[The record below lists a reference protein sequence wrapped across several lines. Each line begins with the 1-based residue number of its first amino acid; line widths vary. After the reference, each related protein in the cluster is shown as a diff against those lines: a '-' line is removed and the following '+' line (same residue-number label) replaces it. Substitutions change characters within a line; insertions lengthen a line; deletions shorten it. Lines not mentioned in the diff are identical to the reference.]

1 MMAVRLLTFALTLIW
16 GASWILAKIGLD
28 YMGPFTFSLFRFASG
43 VIVLF
48 LVLFFMKRLSIKQI
62 PLRDLMIL
70 GLIQTAAVFLFV
82 AYGMMFV
89 DAGKTSVL
97 LYTMP
102 IWSGI
107 LAAKFLDEQLT
118 GANILAMILG
128 AAGLLLIVGFDL
140 NTLTDRS
147 VIIGDLFILIAS
159 VCWATANIFYQKK
172 FKKADRLQ
180 VNAYQ
185 MLFGTIAM
193 LMAALMMEWGEPIQW
208 TGMSIFA
215 ILFTGIAA
223 SAISFSIWFYLLDSV
238 DTATAAMSILL
249 VPIFGLV
256 FGAIFLGE
264 KLTTNIIIGSS
275 LILIGVVLT
284 QFSGMFVSK
293 KKKMKNF
300 SSPEKF

>member
-1 MMAVRLLTFALTLIW
+1 MAVRLLTFALTLIW

>member
-16 GASWILAKIGLD
+16 GAAWIFMKIGLD
-28 YMGPFTFSLFRFASG
+28 YMGPFTFSMFRFASG
-43 VIVLF
+43 ALALLII
-48 LVLFFMKRLSIKQI
+48 LFFMKRLAVKDISI
-62 PLRDLMIL
+62 RDLMIL
-70 GLIQTAAVFLFV
+70 GLFQTAAVFLFV
-82 AYGMMFV
+82 TYGMLFV

-128 AAGLLLIVGFDL
+128 AGGLFLIVGFDL
-140 NTLTDRS
+140 NALTDRS
-147 VIIGDLFILIAS
+147 VIIGDLFVLVAS
-159 VCWATANIFYQKK
+159 VCWAIANIFYQKK

-185 MLFGTIAM
+185 MLFGTIAI
-193 LMAALMMEWGEPIQW
+193 LIAALIMEWGEPIEW

-249 VPIFGLV
+249 VPIFGLL
-256 FGAIFLGE
+256 FGAIFLDE
-264 KLTTNIIIGSS
+264 KLTTNIIAGSA

-284 QFSGMFVSK
+284 QFSGMFVSR
-293 KKKMKNF
+293 KKKMKDIPT
-300 SSPEKF
+300 SEKH